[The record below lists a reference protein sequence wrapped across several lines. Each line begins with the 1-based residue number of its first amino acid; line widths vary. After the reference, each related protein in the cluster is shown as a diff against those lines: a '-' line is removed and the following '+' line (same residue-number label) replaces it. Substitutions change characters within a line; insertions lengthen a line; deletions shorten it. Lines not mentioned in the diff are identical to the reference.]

1 MNSAEEPRIANNAV
15 EMAMSDPAGSVNQD
29 EGAYLS
35 YVRSQNV
42 RDLKLY
48 IILMIKGIASP
59 YN

>member
-35 YVRSQNV
+35 YVRESKCA
-42 RDLKLY
+42 RSK
-48 IILMIKGIASP
+48 IIHHI
-59 YN
+59 ND